1 MQTHLIGDY
10 NLPNVLSAITI
21 GLHYGVAID
30 DINAALRDYTP
41 TNNRSQYLT
50 TPNNQL
56 IIDAYNAN
64 ASSMAVAL
72 DNFRQIRH
80 TSKMVILG
88 DMREMGQESTAEH
101 QKVVDRLSKMRL
113 DEVWLVGSEFAK
125 CRTKSLKNYTHFDD
139 VEEVKSRL
147 TSTPV
152 RDRLILIKGS
162 NGTRLY
168 QLPSCL

>member
-1 MQTHLIGDY
+1 
-10 NLPNVLSAITI
+10 
-21 GLHYGVAID
+21 
-30 DINAALRDYTP
+30 
-41 TNNRSQYLT
+41 
-50 TPNNQL
+50 
-56 IIDAYNAN
+56 
-64 ASSMAVAL
+64 MAVAL
-72 DNFRQIRH
+72 DNFKQIRH
-80 TSKMVILG
+80 PSKMVILG

-147 TSTPV
+147 TSTPI